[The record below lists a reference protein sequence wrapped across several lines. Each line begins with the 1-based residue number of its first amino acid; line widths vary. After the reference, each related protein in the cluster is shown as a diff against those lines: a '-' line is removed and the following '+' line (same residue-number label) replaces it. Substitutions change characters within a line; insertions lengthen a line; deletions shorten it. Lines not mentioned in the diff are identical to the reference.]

1 MCYICERLTVD
12 NELCPICRQEIDRNN
27 ESVYLL
33 SLLADAIKYP
43 LPVYLRERIEKV
55 LNTGAR
61 KYKGVRVRVK
71 LVGRGV
77 RRAARDSKASKGK

>member
-1 MCYICERLTVD
+1 MCYICNRLTVD

-27 ESVYLL
+27 ERVYLL

-55 LNTGAR
+55 LVGR
-61 KYKGVRVRVK
+61 LWPQKGKR
-71 LVGRGV
+71 RGV
-77 RRAARDSKASKGK
+77 RKKYPSFSRG

>member
-1 MCYICERLTVD
+1 MCYICNRLTSE

-27 ESVYLL
+27 ERVYLL
-33 SLLADAIKYP
+33 SLLADVIKYP

-61 KYKGVRVRVK
+61 KYKGVQVRVK
-71 LVGRGV
+71 LIGRGV
-77 RRAARDSKASKGK
+77 RRAARVSKGDQ